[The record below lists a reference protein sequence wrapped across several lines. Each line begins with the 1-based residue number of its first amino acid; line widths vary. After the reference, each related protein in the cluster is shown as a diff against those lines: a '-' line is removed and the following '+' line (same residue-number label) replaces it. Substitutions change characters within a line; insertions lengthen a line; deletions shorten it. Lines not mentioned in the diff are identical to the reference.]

1 MPKIESVLRS
11 EIIRM
16 AKREVRSMFLPLKR
30 NAWQMKTKLSGLT
43 KMLAPI
49 DRVVKEKMHREET
62 RPKLEASLEEVKA
75 SRLTP
80 DRIRGLRRK
89 LGISQRELAIL
100 TGASLGAILSW
111 EKGKFKPK
119 PEKKTTLV
127 ALRKLGK
134 REVRKILEQKPQME
148 NPLRKKR
155 NLRPIRKKES
165 RPGSSARKKLVSRKA
180 RGEA

>member
-1 MPKIESVLRS
+1 MPKIESVLKS

-16 AKREVRSMFLPLKR
+16 AKREVRAMFLPLKR
-30 NAWQMKTKLSGLT
+30 EAWQMKTKLSSLT

-49 DRVVKEKMHREET
+49 DRVVKEKMHREEN

-111 EKGKFKPK
+111 EKGKFNPK
-119 PEKKTTLV
+119 LEKKSALV

-134 REVRKILEQKPQME
+134 REVKNILDQKTEME
-148 NPLRKKR
+148 KPLRKKR
-155 NLRPIRKKES
+155 NLRSIRKKES